1 MIREEFKKIIDI
13 CSNQEEVR
21 NAVKKNHNNNLW
33 WPLEV
38 EDYRKRLLIAGLS
51 TRISYNMIDSYRK
64 VINDLNSYSYDEI
77 KNMTEDEIIN
87 IIKGLGLSNSRY
99 KYLSSMV
106 DFIEKYENEI
116 KTLSNDEL
124 IKLIADNVSGA
135 SYKVAQCC
143 VLYIRGYYSGV
154 MPVDSGM
161 KDVELP
167 CLGFEQHKN
176 ALGHDILRKELET
189 IVKDNNM
196 GEFLSEINWS
206 PLWISLKTGVAA
218 TIFAFFLGVF
228 CARKIMKLRPGAKAV
243 LDGILTLPL
252 VLPPTVAGFFLLLI
266 FSLKRPLGSF
276 LLENFDIKIA
286 FLFFGYA
293 LI

>member
-1 MIREEFKKIIDI
+1 MTREEFKKIIDI

-21 NAVKKNHNNNLW
+21 NAVKKNHNDNLW

-64 VINDLNSYSYDEI
+64 VINDLNSYTYDEI

-87 IIKGLGLSNSRY
+87 IIKGLGLSNTRY
-99 KYLSSMV
+99 KYLSSMI
-106 DFIEKYENEI
+106 DFIEKYDNEI

-124 IKLIADNVSGA
+124 IKLIADNVNGA

-143 VLYIRGYYSGV
+143 VLYIRGYYSGI

-167 CLGFEQHKN
+167 CLGFEQYKN

-189 IVKDNNM
+189 LVKDNNM
-196 GEFLSEINWS
+196 EEIIKQNGYEE
-206 PLWISLKTGVAA
+206 LKVENYDNA
-218 TIFAFFLGVF
+218 TWF
-228 CARKIMKLRPGAKAV
+228 CH
-243 LDGILTLPL
+243 L
-252 VLPPTVAGFFLLLI
+252 VLI
-266 FSLKRPLGSF
+266 YYKRYFCNKHNPENCPLRDHA
-276 LLENFDIKIA
+276 EVKCKCRK
-286 FLFFGYA
+286 
-293 LI
+293 

>member
-1 MIREEFKKIIDI
+1 MTREEFKKIIDI

-64 VINDLNSYSYDEI
+64 VINDLNSYTYDEI
-77 KNMTEDEIIN
+77 KNMTKDEIIN
-87 IIKGLGLSNSRY
+87 IIKGLGLSNTRY
-99 KYLSSMV
+99 KYLSSMI
-106 DFIEKYENEI
+106 DFIEKYDNEI

-143 VLYIRGYYSGV
+143 VLYIRGYYSGI

-167 CLGFEQHKN
+167 CLGFEQYKN
-176 ALGHDILRKELET
+176 ALGHDILRKKLET
-189 IVKDNNM
+189 LVKDNNM
-196 GEFLSEINWS
+196 EEIIKQNGYEE
-206 PLWISLKTGVAA
+206 LKVENYDNA
-218 TIFAFFLGVF
+218 TWF
-228 CARKIMKLRPGAKAV
+228 CH
-243 LDGILTLPL
+243 L
-252 VLPPTVAGFFLLLI
+252 VLI
-266 FSLKRPLGSF
+266 YYKRYFCNKHNPEICPLRDYV
-276 LLENFDIKIA
+276 EVKCKCRK
-286 FLFFGYA
+286 
-293 LI
+293 

>member
-1 MIREEFKKIIDI
+1 MTKEEFKKIIDI

-21 NAVKKNHNNNLW
+21 SAVKKNHNNNLW

-64 VINDLNSYSYDEI
+64 IINDLNSYTYDEI

-87 IIKGLGLSNSRY
+87 IIKGLGLSNTRY
-99 KYLSSMV
+99 KYLSSMI
-106 DFIEKYENEI
+106 DFIEKYDSEI

-124 IKLIADNVSGA
+124 IKLIADSVSGA

-143 VLYIRGYYSGV
+143 VLYIRGYYSGI

-167 CLGFEQHKN
+167 CLGFEQYKN

-189 IVKDNNM
+189 LVKDNNM
-196 GEFLSEINWS
+196 EEIVKQNGYEE
-206 PLWISLKTGVAA
+206 LKVENYDNA
-218 TIFAFFLGVF
+218 TWF
-228 CARKIMKLRPGAKAV
+228 CH
-243 LDGILTLPL
+243 L
-252 VLPPTVAGFFLLLI
+252 VLIYYKRYFCNKHNPENCP
-266 FSLKRPLGSF
+266 LKDHVEVGCKC
-276 LLENFDIKIA
+276 IK
-286 FLFFGYA
+286 
-293 LI
+293 